1 MDIHKPKPVHGW
13 REFINEIAVIVTGI
27 VIALSGEQI
36 VEWFHWRA
44 VVAETRDALN
54 SELAGNLGVVQARID
69 LQPCIARRLAEL
81 RTVFVAHG
89 KSQRVT
95 LKLPLGQPQFPHIQT
110 NVWDTALAG
119 QGAAHMPV
127 ELQLRYAAIYDGLKW
142 FQEKTTEQEA
152 QAWSHLAAIDD
163 PDMMNESDWSALH
176 QWRAV
181 AQVLADK
188 LDANLEPYARKGEAV
203 PTMFDK
209 ATALGVQAVPFAFR
223 PASQAARDAFCR
235 AIL

>member
-1 MDIHKPKPVHGW
+1 MDIHKPKAVHGW
-13 REFINEIAVIVTGI
+13 REFVNEIAVIVTGI
-27 VIALSGEQI
+27 VIALSGEQA
-36 VEWFHWRA
+36 VEWLHWRA
-44 VVAETRDALN
+44 VVAETREALN

-69 LQPCIARRLAEL
+69 LQPCIARRLSEL
-81 RTVFVAHG
+81 RTVFVAHA
-89 KSQRVT
+89 KSQKVIF
-95 LKLPLGQPQFPHIQT
+95 KFPFGQPQFPHIEA

-127 ELQLRYAAIYDGLKW
+127 ELRLRYASIYDGMKW

-163 PDMMNESDWSALH
+163 IDIMNESDWSALH
-176 QWRAV
+176 QWRAD

-188 LDANLEPYARKGEAV
+188 MAANLEPYLRSGKIV
-203 PTMFDK
+203 RPMFDMS
-209 ATALGVQAVPFAFR
+209 AAMGIQPVPYTFR
-223 PASQAARDAFCR
+223 PGSKAAQDDFCR